1 MTVVTFSLPPDL
13 IARLDEAAAADD
25 RSRSAYVRRALQQ
38 ILELSDATGVNLP
51 EPLAP
56 ANPPG
61 AALSCPQSPGGNG
74 RSDRAGENLAAAE
87 RRLQDIRDRCARG
100 PVVGLDR

>member
-1 MTVVTFSLPPDL
+1 MTFSLPADL
-13 IARLDEAAAADD
+13 IVRLDEAAAADD
-25 RSRSAYVRRALQQ
+25 RSRSAFVRRVLERSFQLGDAPGSSQPGLQ
-38 ILELSDATGVNLP
+38 
-51 EPLAP
+51 AP
-56 ANPPG
+56 ANPSG
-61 AALSCPQSPGGNG
+61 ACSHARASDGNG

>member
-1 MTVVTFSLPPDL
+1 VTFSLPADL
-13 IARLDEAAAADD
+13 IVRLDEAAAADD

-61 AALSCPQSPGGNG
+61 AALSCPQSPGGEARADG
-74 RSDRAGENLAAAE
+74 DRDAENRTAAE

-100 PVVGLDR
+100 PVVGLDA